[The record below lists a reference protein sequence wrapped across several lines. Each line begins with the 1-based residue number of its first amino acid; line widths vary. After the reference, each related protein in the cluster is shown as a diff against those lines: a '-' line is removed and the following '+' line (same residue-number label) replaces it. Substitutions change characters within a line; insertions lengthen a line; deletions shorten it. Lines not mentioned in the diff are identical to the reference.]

1 MVTGYSAFQCII
13 QEDMSTEMLLSNLHI
28 VDSYV
33 SQEDVEVL
41 LSFCKSFSDWNN
53 AYDRCPDLSDI
64 DIDGAYRYDIEEM
77 LIAQN
82 HSYWHP
88 LVLKYQ
94 KKIEEYASAAY
105 GRSLATYHNMHLRK
119 YSKGDNFD
127 EHFDSEAL
135 DGGKVQRLHRYSSSD
150 KVPAALIEVAVN
162 LYLNDEYTGG
172 ELYFPDYEI
181 SVKPKPG
188 QLIMFPGGHEFKHG
202 VSTVTS
208 GDRYTMASFLTTPKL
223 LMLHAAAYNGASS

>member
-1 MVTGYSAFQCII
+1 
-13 QEDMSTEMLLSNLHI
+13 MSIKMLLSNLHVI
-28 VDSYV
+28 ENYV
-33 SQEDVEVL
+33 AQEDVEVL

-53 AYDRCPDLSDI
+53 MYDRCPDLSDI
-64 DIDGAYRYDIEEM
+64 DVDVKYRHDVEEM

-94 KKIEEYASAAY
+94 KKVEQYASAAY
-105 GRSLATYHNMHLRK
+105 GRSLVTYHNMHLRK
-119 YSKGDNFD
+119 YSKGDNFN

-135 DGGKVQRLHRYSSSD
+135 DGGKVQRLPRYRSSD
-150 KVPAALIEVAVN
+150 KVPAALIEVAIN
-162 LYLNDEYTGG
+162 IYLNDEYTGG
-172 ELYFPDYEI
+172 EIYFPDYEI

-202 VSTVTS
+202 VHTVTS
-208 GDRYTMASFLTTPKL
+208 GNRYTMASFLTTPKL
-223 LMLHAAAYNGASS
+223 LMLHAAAYNGASL